1 MGKSKNKTDRICIRL
16 TPEERKTL
24 NDILEYRG
32 VGISKFFTNAIDEE
46 TKKVKKEKNDAYIQR
61 LINGENAEY

>member
-16 TPEERKTL
+16 TPEERKSL

-46 TKKVKKEKNDAYIQR
+46 TKKVKKERNDAYIQA
-61 LINGENAEY
+61 LINSKNTEY